1 MVAPGKEL
9 KGYGGLR
16 PSLVSEV
23 SESSANS
30 DEEQELAAED
40 TDWELVNQ
48 VKMQNIHKRHQFTP
62 QANLYKCWS
71 INLFKGRPKLLL
83 FTYCVVLIQIL
94 APLFLFGYARRQ
106 FRERDVV
113 NGWVQVWNTYDRDRS
128 NTTLYPNSISL
139 IGWVREDDEAL
150 KFFQLRILGVLFMVV
165 IFLQND
171 EALLELDMTSNNFQK
186 IFPRVGCFANFVDTW
201 CNCVCMTIVGL
212 AVGPVFEAC
221 DTVGDLILNAVGLL
235 FLSNID
241 DFATSGI
248 NYGYDVREFDEI
260 VDEFRKRH
268 LRELAAVDNAEK
280 ETLTLTSHVCSF
292 FRLVNFVMA
301 GIQLPVFLIL
311 TMDENPRLEAEV
323 TNHWFANHIPGFA
336 KLAPLWRDW
345 LPYTVLLLVAWMAM
359 KIFMFVQGYLLWQRA
374 DEDSKEMEQIRSH
387 YQVMDFD
394 IEGFLSNVVMR
405 RPDPR
410 YQFELSRQ
418 IARRELMEEESGGFK
433 LD

>member
-1 MVAPGKEL
+1 MG
-9 KGYGGLR
+9 
-16 PSLVSEV
+16 
-23 SESSANS
+23 
-30 DEEQELAAED
+30 
-40 TDWELVNQ
+40 
-48 VKMQNIHKRHQFTP
+48 
-62 QANLYKCWS
+62 
-71 INLFKGRPKLLL
+71 
-83 FTYCVVLIQIL
+83 
-94 APLFLFGYARRQ
+94 
-106 FRERDVV
+106 
-113 NGWVQVWNTYDRDRS
+113 
-128 NTTLYPNSISL
+128 
-139 IGWVREDDEAL
+139 
-150 KFFQLRILGVLFMVV
+150 
-165 IFLQND
+165 
-171 EALLELDMTSNNFQK
+171 
-186 IFPRVGCFANFVDTW
+186 
-201 CNCVCMTIVGL
+201 
-212 AVGPVFEAC
+212 
-221 DTVGDLILNAVGLL
+221 ILNSVGLL

-248 NYGYDVREFDEI
+248 NYGYDAREFDEI

-301 GIQLPVFLIL
+301 GIQLPVFLVL

-345 LPYTVLLLVAWMAM
+345 LPYTVLLLMAWMAM

-374 DEDSKEMEQIRSH
+374 DEDSKEMERIRAH

-418 IARRELMEEESGGFK
+418 IARRELMEEESSGFK